1 VGFKIVTGAIGEAK
15 LLAGVLHAASK
26 AEKAL
31 VLESVVAGTSKI
43 ADASFGV
50 KTASGIKELGEVG
63 FIKHIEHLNKNQ
75 MFNFSKAA
83 LDHMHEPGRWVPM
96 HLMKEIIEH
105 PMAVMPDPRQVT
117 KANMYYSQISRNGK
131 LYNIEVLYDPSINTI
146 YHFKYTADA
155 IDVLKSTR
163 K

>member
-1 VGFKIVTGAIGEAK
+1 M
-15 LLAGVLHAASK
+15 
-26 AEKAL
+26 
-31 VLESVVAGTSKI
+31 ESVVAGTSKI

-96 HLMKEIIEH
+96 HLMKEVIEH
-105 PMAVMPDPRQVT
+105 PISVIPDPRKMT

-131 LYNIEVLYDPSINTI
+131 LYNIEILYDSIENKI
-146 YHFKYTADA
+146 SHFMYDSDA
-155 IDVLKSTR
+155 LGPLEKIR